1 MNRGGE
7 KTEKPTQKRLR
18 EARRRGQVWKSQ
30 DLTSALLLIASSVT
44 VVVAGRWS
52 GGLLGSALAERLERA
67 AAFRGQLDP
76 ASALAEL
83 VSAAASAALA
93 LLPLLATLMV
103 LAGVINYLQVGPVL
117 AVEPVTPKL
126 ERLNPAHGFKQ
137 KFLTGRPYVELVKT
151 ILKIVVATAVVLTT
165 IWARRADLIQLSKAP
180 AGQVLMFTLF
190 CLFEIGIKV
199 GIAFLVLAV
208 GDVLLQR
215 FFYMKEVKMTKQE
228 VRDEYKETEGNPLH
242 KMARRQ
248 QHREILVQNMVAAVR
263 NADVVVANP
272 THVAVALKYDG
283 KTMSAP
289 TIAAKG
295 ADLMAARLRRIARE
309 SGVPVMRD
317 IGLARSLY
325 ELDIESEIP
334 DNLYE
339 PVAIVLRWVY
349 QLSSQQVR

>member
-44 VVVAGRWS
+44 VAIAGRWS
-52 GGLLGSALAERLERA
+52 GGLLGTAMAERLERA
-67 AAFRGQLDP
+67 AGFHGQLDP
-76 ASALAEL
+76 ASALTE
-83 VSAAASAALA
+83 VVAAITSGALA
-93 LLPLLATLMV
+93 LVPLLGALMV
-103 LAGVINYLQVGPVL
+103 LAAVINYLQVGPVL
-117 AVEPVTPKL
+117 AVDPVKPKL

-151 ILKIVVATAVVLTT
+151 ILKIVVAAAAVLTT
-165 IWARRADLIQLSKAP
+165 IWGRRGDVVLLSQAP
-180 AGQVLMFTLF
+180 AGQVLMFTLLS
-190 CLFEIGIKV
+190 LFEIGVKV

-228 VRDEYKETEGNPLH
+228 LRDEYKETEGNPLH
-242 KMARRQ
+242 KMLRRQ
-248 QHREILVQNMVAAVR
+248 AHREILVQNMVAAVR
-263 NADVVVANP
+263 TADVVVANP
-272 THVAVALKYDG
+272 THFAVALRYDG
-283 KTMSAP
+283 STMSAP

-295 ADLMAARLRRIARE
+295 ADLMAANMRRIARE

-317 IGLARSLY
+317 VWLARSLY
-325 ELDIESEIP
+325 ELEIESEIP
-334 DNLYE
+334 DDLYE